1 MENTEL
7 AEKRLKIITGSS
19 KCWLEAQFIRKY
31 ILEPEPSIQW
41 NSGLPLLQ
49 VPEYCNRVHM
59 HGGRVLGFHASMDS
73 PYPLFC
79 IPWERFGM
87 EYNPE
92 WISLAMEYYQKNK
105 VDFNIVPTCDFEY
118 SVLKR
123 FLAEK

>member
-19 KCWLEAQFIRKY
+19 KCWLESQFIRKY
-31 ILEPEPSIQW
+31 ILEPEQSIQW

-49 VPEYCNRVHM
+49 VMICNRVHM

-79 IPWERFGM
+79 IPLGAL
-87 EYNPE
+87 
-92 WISLAMEYYQKNK
+92 LAW
-105 VDFNIVPTCDFEY
+105 NIIPNGFH
-118 SVLKR
+118 
-123 FLAEK
+123 